1 MNNKASSLP
10 TISAV
15 ARIAVAMAQ
24 LMVNSPE
31 EVNVTKKEKDIPEKL
46 AQGRNRGNALET

>member
-31 EVNVTKKEKDIPEKL
+31 EVDVMKKEKDISEKL
-46 AQGRNRGNALET
+46 AQGRKEGML